1 MAGKL
6 AVRPKRRKRL
16 VLMQWRTSQRTFDL
30 TRRGAIMGILN
41 VTPDSFSDGGR
52 HLAVDAALEHARRM
66 IAEGAE
72 ILDIGGE
79 STRPGAEPVPV
90 EEEIARTVPVIRAI
104 RQEWDGCLSI
114 DTMKA
119 AVAAAALEAGADVV
133 NDVTGLMGDP
143 EMATVCRDAG
153 CGVVVM
159 HMRGTPRTM
168 QTDPRYEDVVEEV
181 RAFFADRLET
191 LVVAG
196 LDARTLCFDPGIGF
210 GKTLEHNLAL
220 LREVGTLSPANRP
233 LLLGVSRKSFI
244 GKILG
249 SDSIE
254 DRNWPTVALTA
265 YARDAGVRLHR
276 VHDVKPNVEA
286 LRMTEAILGA

>member
-1 MAGKL
+1 
-6 AVRPKRRKRL
+6 
-16 VLMQWRTSQRTFDL
+16 MQWRTSQRTFDL
-30 TRRGAIMGILN
+30 SRRGAIMGILN

-52 HLAVDAALEHARRM
+52 HAALADALGHARRM

-79 STRPGAEPVPV
+79 STRPGAAPVSAD
-90 EEEIARTVPVIRAI
+90 EEIARTVPVIRAI

-119 AVAAAALEAGADVV
+119 AVAAAALDAGADVV
-133 NDVTGLMGDP
+133 NDVTGLTGDP
-143 EMATVCRDAG
+143 AMAAVCRDAG

-159 HMRGTPRTM
+159 HMQGTPRTM
-168 QTDPRYEDVVEEV
+168 QADPRYGDVVAEV
-181 RAFFADRLET
+181 RAFFEERLAT
-191 LVVAG
+191 LAAVG
-196 LDARTLCFDPGIGF
+196 LDPATLCFDPGIGF

-220 LREVGTLSPANRP
+220 LRHLGDLSPAGRP

-244 GKILG
+244 GKLLG
-249 SDSIE
+249 TTALE

-265 YARDAGVRLHR
+265 YGRDLGVRLHR

-286 LRMTEAILGA
+286 LRMAEAILGA

>member
-1 MAGKL
+1 
-6 AVRPKRRKRL
+6 
-16 VLMQWRTSQRTFDL
+16 MQWRTSQRTFDL

-52 HLAVDAALEHARRM
+52 HAALADALGHARRM

-79 STRPGAEPVPV
+79 STRPGAAEVPV
-90 EEEIARTVPVIRAI
+90 AEEIARTVPVIQAI
-104 RQEWDGCLSI
+104 RREWDGCLSI

-133 NDVTGLMGDP
+133 NDVTGLTGDP
-143 EMATVCRDAG
+143 AMAAVCRDAG

-159 HMRGTPRTM
+159 HMQGTPRTM
-168 QTDPRYEDVVEEV
+168 QSVPRYCDVVAEV
-181 RAFFADRLET
+181 RALLEERLAA
-191 LVVAG
+191 LAAAG
-196 LDARTLCFDPGIGF
+196 LDPATQCFDPGIGF

-220 LREVGTLSPANRP
+220 LRHLGDLSPAGRP

-244 GKILG
+244 GKLLG
-249 SDSIE
+249 TTALE

-265 YARDAGVRLHR
+265 YGRDLGVRLHR
-276 VHDVKPNVEA
+276 VHEVKPNVEA
-286 LRMTEAILGA
+286 LRMAEAILG

>member
-1 MAGKL
+1 
-6 AVRPKRRKRL
+6 
-16 VLMQWRTSQRTFDL
+16 MQWRTSQRTFDL

-79 STRPGAEPVPV
+79 STRPGAVPVPAA
-90 EEEIARTVPVIRAI
+90 EEIARTVPVIRAI
-104 RQEWDGCLSI
+104 RQEWDGCISI

-119 AVAAAALEAGADVV
+119 AVAAAALQAGADVV
-133 NDVTGLMGDP
+133 NDVTGLTGDS
-143 EMATVCRDAG
+143 EMTAVCRDTG

-168 QTDPRYEDVVEEV
+168 QANPRYEDVVEEV
-181 RAFFADRLET
+181 RAFFVERLET
-191 LVVAG
+191 LVAAG
-196 LDARTLCFDPGIGF
+196 LDADALCFDPGIGF

-220 LREVGTLSPANRP
+220 LREVGNLSPAGRP

-249 SDSIE
+249 SDSID

-265 YARDAGVRLHR
+265 YGRDAGVRLHR

-286 LRMTEAILGA
+286 LRMTEAILGVLEG